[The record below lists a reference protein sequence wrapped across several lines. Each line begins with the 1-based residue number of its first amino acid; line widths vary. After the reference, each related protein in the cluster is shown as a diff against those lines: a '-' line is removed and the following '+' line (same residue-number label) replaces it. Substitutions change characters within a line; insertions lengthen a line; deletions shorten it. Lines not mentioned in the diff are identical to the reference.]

1 MILSCPECRT
11 RYVVPDSAVGPTGRQ
26 VRCASCKHSW
36 FQEPALLDLVAR
48 VEAAP
53 PVAAPP
59 TAECEAPRP
68 EPEPEPAPVAKADPV
83 APPLPP
89 LPPLPFAATAAPP
102 KPAPPVE
109 PPPIE
114 SFVAPQPERTT
125 DAPSGIDAF
134 APAPPFRPR
143 RNPARLWTIA
153 AGGAAVALLA
163 GVGALQFLGTP
174 TWFARLGLPVGAAD
188 IPLQLEM
195 PRKPNRRTTPSG
207 NELFE
212 LSGRVVNPT
221 DAAQRVPDIL
231 VELSDPQGRV
241 IYGWTITPAKR
252 TLAPKESLNFDSAQ
266 IDVPKG
272 AKSINFLFSGETANQ
287 PTGKP

>member
-1 MILSCPECRT
+1 MILSCPACRT
-11 RYVVPDSAVGPTGRQ
+11 RYVVPDSAVGPNGRQ

-48 VEAAP
+48 VEASPQVTP
-53 PVAAPP
+53 PSMPTPRPVPEAAAPNP
-59 TAECEAPRP
+59 PPPLHVPDPEPRP
-68 EPEPEPAPVAKADPV
+68 DP
-83 APPLPP
+83 
-89 LPPLPFAATAAPP
+89 
-102 KPAPPVE
+102 
-109 PPPIE
+109 
-114 SFVAPQPERTT
+114 R
-125 DAPSGIDAF
+125 IDAF

-153 AGGAAVALLA
+153 AVIAALVLLA

-174 TWFARLGLPVGAAD
+174 TWLARLGLPVGATSV
-188 IPLQLEM
+188 PLQLEM

-212 LSGRVVNPT
+212 LSGRVINPT
-221 DAAQRVPDIL
+221 DTAQRVPDIL

-241 IYGWTITPAKR
+241 IYGWTITPSKR
-252 TLAPKESLNFDSAQ
+252 TLAPKETLNFDSAQ

-272 AKSINFLFSGETANQ
+272 AKSINFLFSGDA
-287 PTGKP
+287 PK

>member
-53 PVAAPP
+53 VARPAAPLPTSPQPDPVAAPP
-59 TAECEAPRP
+59 
-68 EPEPEPAPVAKADPV
+68 
-83 APPLPP
+83 
-89 LPPLPFAATAAPP
+89 
-102 KPAPPVE
+102 PPVE
-109 PPPIE
+109 PPPVEPI
-114 SFVAPQPERTT
+114 VAPQPARFAE
-125 DAPSGIDAF
+125 PSPAIDAF

-153 AGGAAVALLA
+153 AIGAAVLLLA

-174 TWFARLGLPVGAAD
+174 TWLARLGLPVGAANV
-188 IPLQLEM
+188 PLLLEM
-195 PRKPNRRTTPSG
+195 PRKPHRRTTPSG

-221 DAAQRVPDIL
+221 GEAQRVPDIL

-272 AKSINFLFSGETANQ
+272 AKSINFLFSGDAD
-287 PTGKP
+287 K

>member
-1 MILSCPECRT
+1 MILSCPACRT
-11 RYVVPDSAVGPTGRQ
+11 RYVVPDSAVGPNGRQ

-53 PVAAPP
+53 QVVTPHVPPPPPVPEAAAPP
-59 TAECEAPRP
+59 PPPPLRAPDPEPRP
-68 EPEPEPAPVAKADPV
+68 EP
-83 APPLPP
+83 
-89 LPPLPFAATAAPP
+89 
-102 KPAPPVE
+102 
-109 PPPIE
+109 
-114 SFVAPQPERTT
+114 R
-125 DAPSGIDAF
+125 IDAF

-153 AGGAAVALLA
+153 AVIAALVLLA

-174 TWFARLGLPVGAAD
+174 TWLARLGLPVGATSV
-188 IPLQLEM
+188 PLELEM

-212 LSGRVVNPT
+212 LSGRVINPT
-221 DAAQRVPDIL
+221 DTAQRVPDIL

-241 IYGWTITPAKR
+241 IYGWTITPSKR
-252 TLAPKESLNFDSAQ
+252 TLAPKETLNFDSAQ

-272 AKSINFLFSGETANQ
+272 AKSINFLFSGDA
-287 PTGKP
+287 PK

>member
-11 RYVVPDSAVGPTGRQ
+11 RYVVPDSAVGPNGRQ
-26 VRCASCKHSW
+26 VRCASCKKSW
-36 FQEPALLDLVAR
+36 FQEPALLDLIAR

-53 PVAAPP
+53 PPPPQPVAQPMAPAPMAPP
-59 TAECEAPRP
+59 PPPSPRP
-68 EPEPEPAPVAKADPV
+68 EPAPEP
-83 APPLPP
+83 PPPP
-89 LPPLPFAATAAPP
+89 PPP
-102 KPAPPVE
+102 

-114 SFVAPQPERTT
+114 PITAAPIAARPMEEMR
-125 DAPSGIDAF
+125 GIDAF
-134 APAPPFRPR
+134 ASAPPFRPR

-153 AGGAAVALLA
+153 AIAAALLLLA
-163 GVGALQFLGTP
+163 GVAALQFLGTP
-174 TWFARLGLPVGAAD
+174 TWLARLGLPVGTAS
-188 IPLQLEM
+188 IPLELEM

-221 DAAQRVPDIL
+221 ETAQRVPDIL

-241 IYGWTITPAKR
+241 IYGWTITPSKR
-252 TLAPKESLNFDSAQ
+252 TLGPKEALNFDSAQ

-272 AKSINFLFSGETANQ
+272 AKSINFLFSGEE
-287 PTGKP
+287 PK

>member
-1 MILSCPECRT
+1 MILSCPDCRT
-11 RYVVPDSAVGPTGRQ
+11 RYVVPDSAVGPNGRQ

-53 PVAAPP
+53 LAPSPAPAPEPSPEPIRAPAPP
-59 TAECEAPRP
+59 
-68 EPEPEPAPVAKADPV
+68 PAPP
-83 APPLPP
+83 
-89 LPPLPFAATAAPP
+89 
-102 KPAPPVE
+102 PPVE
-109 PPPIE
+109 PIAPPPFPTRPAE
-114 SFVAPQPERTT
+114 DKRE
-125 DAPSGIDAF
+125 IDAF
-134 APAPPFRPR
+134 ASAPPFRPR

-153 AGGAAVALLA
+153 AIAAALLLLA
-163 GVGALQFLGTP
+163 GVAALQFLGTP
-174 TWFARLGLPVGAAD
+174 TWFAQLGLPVGSTSV
-188 IPLQLEM
+188 PLELEM

-221 DAAQRVPDIL
+221 ETAQRVPDIL

-241 IYGWTITPAKR
+241 IYGWTITPSKR
-252 TLAPKESLNFDSAQ
+252 TLGPKEALNFDSAQ

-272 AKSINFLFSGETANQ
+272 AKSINFLFSGET
-287 PTGKP
+287 PK

>member
-1 MILSCPECRT
+1 MILSCPACRT
-11 RYVVPDSAVGPTGRQ
+11 RYVVPDSAVGPNGRQ

-53 PVAAPP
+53 QAAVPAAQPVPTPP
-59 TAECEAPRP
+59 A
-68 EPEPEPAPVAKADPV
+68 
-83 APPLPP
+83 
-89 LPPLPFAATAAPP
+89 
-102 KPAPPVE
+102 PAPPS
-109 PPPIE
+109 PPPVSEPI
-114 SFVAPQPERTT
+114 APPPPPFRAA
-125 DAPSGIDAF
+125 DKDLGVDAF

-143 RNPARLWTIA
+143 RNPARLWTMAAIA
-153 AGGAAVALLA
+153 AGLLLLA
-163 GVGALQFLGTP
+163 GVAALQFLGTP
-174 TWFARLGLPVGAAD
+174 TWLARLGLPVGATTV
-188 IPLQLEM
+188 PLTLEM

-212 LSGRVVNPT
+212 LSGRVINPT

-241 IYGWTITPAKR
+241 IYGWTITPSKR
-252 TLAPKESLNFDSAQ
+252 TLGPREALNFDSAQ

-272 AKSINFLFSGETANQ
+272 AKSINFLFSGEAA
-287 PTGKP
+287 K